1 MQRKTLLAGAGAT
14 VALAL
19 MLWWA
24 FAPRPLRV
32 ETARAVVGP
41 FETTIDEDGRT
52 RLAERFVIG
61 APLAARVERSALRE
75 GDAVAAGDVVAVL
88 RPVPSPLLDERTR
101 AEQRARLGAAE
112 AGVARARTRIEAAQV
127 ALAQAGN
134 ELRRTE
140 QLAQQ
145 GFVAPTKADADRL
158 AAQAAQKELDTAVAG
173 AHLAGHELD
182 QARAALAA
190 GGGAD
195 SGRTY
200 PLRAPVGGR
209 VLRILQPS
217 EATVAPGT
225 PLVEL
230 GDVRRLEVVAELL
243 TTDALQA
250 RRGSAVRIE
259 RWGGPVELSG
269 TVARVEPAAF
279 TKVSALGV
287 EEQRVN
293 VIVEIT
299 SPPELWQGLGDGYR
313 VGVRIVTRSESRVLK
328 VPVSA
333 VFPLSGSAAPGSAVP
348 SPPGAGPAA
357 LAHAVFVFEGGRA
370 RLRPVR
376 LQARNAAEAWI
387 AEGLAEGA
395 EVIVYP
401 PAAVSDGA
409 RASAR

>member
-333 VFPLSGSAAPGSAVP
+333 VFPLPGSAAPGSAVP

-376 LQARNAAEAWI
+376 LQARNASEAWI
-387 AEGLAEGA
+387 ADGLADGA

-409 RASAR
+409 RVSAR

>member
-348 SPPGAGPAA
+348 SPPRAGPAA
-357 LAHAVFVFEGGRA
+357 PAHAVFVFEGGRA

-376 LQARNAAEAWI
+376 LQARNASEAWI
-387 AEGLAEGA
+387 AGGLADGA

-409 RASAR
+409 RVSAR

>member
-1 MQRKTLLAGAGAT
+1 MQRKTVLAAAGVAA
-14 VALAL
+14 ALAL
-19 MLWWA
+19 LLGWA
-24 FAPRPLRV
+24 FAPRPLPV
-32 ETARAVVGP
+32 ETAVAAVGP
-41 FETTIDEDGRT
+41 FETTIDEDART

-75 GDAVAAGDVVAVL
+75 GDTVAAGDVVAVL

-112 AGVARARTRIEAAQV
+112 AGVTRARTRIEAAQV
-127 ALAQAGN
+127 AVAQAAN

-173 AHLAGHELD
+173 AHVAGHELD

-195 SGRTY
+195 GGRSF

-217 EATVAPGT
+217 EATVAPGA
-225 PLVEL
+225 PLVEI

-259 RWGGPVELSG
+259 RWGGPVGLVGE
-269 TVARVEPAAF
+269 VRRVEPSAF

-293 VIVEIT
+293 VIIEIT
-299 SPPELWQGLGDGYR
+299 SPPEQWQGLGDGYR
-313 VGVRIVTRSESRVLK
+313 VGVRILTRSEPRVLK

-333 VFPLSGSAAPGSAVP
+333 VFPLPGAAAPGA
-348 SPPGAGPAA
+348 
-357 LAHAVFVFEGGRA
+357 AHAVFVVEGGRA
-370 RLRPVR
+370 RQRPVR
-376 LQARNAAEAWI
+376 LEARNASEAWI
-387 AEGLAEGA
+387 ADGLVEGT

-401 PAAVSDGA
+401 PAAVTDGA
-409 RASAR
+409 RVARR

>member
-14 VALAL
+14 FALAL
-19 MLWWA
+19 LLWWA

-127 ALAQAGN
+127 ALAQAAN

-250 RRGSAVRIE
+250 RRGGAVRIE

-333 VFPLSGSAAPGSAVP
+333 VFPLPGSAAPGSAVP
-348 SPPGAGPAA
+348 SPPGGGPAA
-357 LAHAVFVFEGGRA
+357 PPHAVFVFEGGRA

-376 LQARNAAEAWI
+376 LQARNASEAWI
-387 AEGLAEGA
+387 ADGLAEGA

-409 RASAR
+409 RVSAR

>member
-61 APLAARVERSALRE
+61 APLAARVEHSALRE

-200 PLRAPVGGR
+200 PMRAPVGGR

-279 TKVSALGV
+279 TKVSARGV

-333 VFPLSGSAAPGSAVP
+333 VFPLSGSAAPGSAGP

-370 RLRPVR
+370 RLHPVR
-376 LQARNAAEAWI
+376 LQARNASEAWI

-409 RASAR
+409 RVSAR